1 MKKSANIF
9 AELKEIQ
16 YKTKISKSLEVFNLN
31 DFLNGKTSS
40 KSNFILKSGEEEYA
54 LSQWISP
61 KRTRSFPFARVYDT
75 LCRKNRVTLIPFC
88 KDEGAD
94 GDQDFLQWDTV
105 SLMSLLNVYV
115 IICYYIKAEKN
126 KRPGQENKNKISKQ
140 ILDYDYIGKQIGELK
155 NYHSSAL
162 HWNLKQMEKLPDIGK
177 LTLYYY
183 QKISIQTGVLLH
195 GENGIKDR
203 IKTAEKDALKF
214 RDLSRELAKR
224 AQIRETLTSQPK
236 EKVIGQ
242 KAVLTLKN
250 LLGGMYYWTVD
261 ECLVLDGCVFLVEK
275 KHSKHKLFPSQN
287 DLKDA
292 FLKLA
297 LFSNINNLKYNN
309 MDMPYYSAVGL
320 TSKTVCGVLH
330 SEMSDEELREFFLK
344 NRVGNKDKKF
354 ILSAIDEAKRNFFG
368 LFIVNEK
375 SSINEQGS
383 ILQNLRKRTN
393 STKFQ

>member
-1 MKKSANIF
+1 MRNSADIF

-31 DFLNGKTSS
+31 DFLDGKTSS

-94 GDQDFLQWDTV
+94 GDRDFLQWDTI
-105 SLMSLLNVYV
+105 SLMSLFNVYV
-115 IICYYIKAEKN
+115 IVCYYIKAEKN

-140 ILDYDYIGKQIGELK
+140 ILDYDYIGKQFNKLK
-155 NYHSSAL
+155 NYHSSVL
-162 HWNLKQMEKLPDIGK
+162 HWNLKQIEQLPNIGE
-177 LTLYYY
+177 LTLHSY
-183 QKISIQTGVLLH
+183 QNIRIQTGVLLH
-195 GENGIKDR
+195 GADGIRKR
-203 IKTAEKDALKF
+203 IKIIKNDASKF
-214 RDLSRELAKR
+214 RDWSRRLAKQAQSREV
-224 AQIRETLTSQPK
+224 LTDQPK
-236 EKVIGQ
+236 EVIIGQ
-242 KAVLTLKN
+242 KAVITLKN

-275 KHSKHKLFPSQN
+275 KHSKNKLFPSQN

-320 TSKTVCGVLH
+320 TSEAVCGTLH
-330 SEMSDEELREFFLK
+330 SEMNDEELNEFFLK
-344 NRVGNKDKKF
+344 NKIYNKNKEF
-354 ILSAIDEAKRNFFG
+354 ILSAIDEAKCNFFG
-368 LFIVNEK
+368 LFVVNAK
-375 SSINEQGS
+375 SVIDEQGG
-383 ILQNLRKRTN
+383 ILKKLRYRSNLIK
-393 STKFQ
+393 SQ